1 MAVEEPAPERPQ
13 AADSLPKQQNPQ
25 VEAARSAV
33 RTPAHERTAAQIA
46 ALVIW
51 CRMHNVGSALGGSVN
66 LDLLCRAMNA
76 EEYEEDHV
84 LFRQGDEGSVY
95 YLVFSGE
102 ISLYV
107 NTTLSAVDA
116 LLKPAAQTAMVS
128 RRLVRGLRTNPA
140 ARAGAA
146 RASCCAVSAAAAS
159 TAERPP
165 AAAASVV
172 RL

>member
-1 MAVEEPAPERPQ
+1 MAAEEPAPKVPR

-46 ALVIW
+46 ALVVW
-51 CRMHNVGSALGGSVN
+51 ARMHNVGSALGGSVN

-116 LLKPAAQTAMVS
+116 LLKPAAQTAVMS

-146 RASCCAVSAAAAS
+146 RASCCAVSAAAAP
-159 TAERPP
+159 TATSLHPP
-165 AAAASVV
+165 QPGPPS
-172 RL
+172 